1 MKPNYKPAI
10 ILIRLLT
17 FILLFTNSCSTVNI
31 KNSEDEPGWND
42 DIIYHVY
49 QRSFFDSNGDRHGD
63 LKGFVEKLGYL
74 KELGVTTILFTP
86 LYESDFY
93 HNYFAKDYEKI
104 DPEFGTMEDYLDFV
118 KAIHQN
124 GLRFIMDMETQYAQN
139 GNKWFDESFK
149 NPGSPYSAFIHYSD
163 SLNRY
168 PDQFYIPSGSDLKEF
183 RAWPDQ
189 KLYIVYLDLNNQK
202 VKDWT
207 KTFYT
212 HWVDPNGD
220 GKFDD
225 GVDGFR
231 IDHMMD
237 NLDDRGIF
245 TDMFVNFWNP
255 VFKSCKAINPNL
267 FIVGEQSNWA
277 EYGDD
282 MILRSGID
290 ASFGFPIQFAIAG
303 TPDYFRGNSADSSL
317 KNSLDAN
324 NIGKQVTETLKRIPK
339 GKYYINF
346 IENHDTERFASVV
359 KKNKDKTRCAAVL
372 NILLPG
378 IPSIYYGQ
386 ELGVT
391 GQIGNWGYDVNN
403 IPVREAFPWTPNP
416 DDPGIA
422 VFYKDSGPWWDQSYF
437 KTGESSQLALSVQQK
452 APASLWNLYCKLIH
466 YRRTSKA
473 ITNGDFKLVQPV
485 NPGILAFSRESAG
498 EKVIIMMNLSE
509 NTNTTRLPSDKKPD
523 FQEKTSIQGHSLVFQ
538 PYGFIVY
545 KE

>member
-1 MKPNYKPAI
+1 MRKH
-10 ILIRLLT
+10 LLHLLT
-17 FILLFTNSCSTVNI
+17 LSILFANSCSTVNT
-31 KNSEDEPGWND
+31 KKSVDEPGWND
-42 DIIYHVY
+42 EIIYHVN

-104 DPEFGTMEDYLDFV
+104 DPEYGTMEDYLAFV
-118 KAIHQN
+118 KAVHKN
-124 GLRFIMDMETQYAQN
+124 GMKFIMDMETQYAQN
-139 GNKWFDESFK
+139 GNKWFDESYK

-189 KLYIVYLDLNNQK
+189 KLFIVYLDLNNQK

-207 KTFYT
+207 KAFYM

-225 GVDGFR
+225 GVDGYR

-237 NLDDRGIF
+237 NLDDRGLF
-245 TDMFVNFWNP
+245 TEMFVNFWNP
-255 VFKSCKAINPNL
+255 VFKSCKAINPAL
-267 FIVGEQSNWA
+267 FVVGEQSNWA
-277 EYGDD
+277 EYGED
-282 MILRSGID
+282 MIEKSGID

-346 IENHDTERFASVV
+346 LENHDTERFASIVM
-359 KKNKDKTRCAAVL
+359 KDKEKIRCGAVL

-391 GQIGNWGYDVNN
+391 GKIGNWGYDVNH
-403 IPVREAFPWTPNP
+403 IPVREAFPWAPNP
-416 DDPGIA
+416 YEPGTA
-422 VFYKDSGPWWDQSYF
+422 VFYKVSGPWWDQSYF
-437 KTGESSQLALSVQQK
+437 KTGESRQVALSVQQK
-452 APASLWNLYCKLIH
+452 DPTSLWNLYCKLIQ

-473 ITNGDFKLVQPV
+473 ITNGDFNLEQPV
-485 NPGILAFSRESAG
+485 NPGILAFSRENAG
-498 EKVIIMMNLSE
+498 EKVIVMMNLSK
-509 NTNTTRLPSDKKPD
+509 NTNTTSLPSDKKPD
-523 FQEKTSIQGHSLVFQ
+523 FQEKTSIHGNNLVFQ
-538 PYGFIVY
+538 PYGFIIY

>member
-1 MKPNYKPAI
+1 MKKYLLLL
-10 ILIRLLT
+10 LIFSSL
-17 FILLFTNSCSTVNI
+17 FINSCSSLNNKTIV
-31 KNSEDEPGWND
+31 DEPGWND
-42 DIIYHVY
+42 EIFYHVN

-63 LKGFVEKLGYL
+63 LNGFVEKLGYL

-104 DPEFGTMEDYLDFV
+104 DPEYGTMEDYLAFV
-118 KAIHQN
+118 KAVHQN
-124 GLRFIMDMETQYAQN
+124 GLKFIMDMETQYAQN
-139 GNKWFDESFK
+139 GNKWFDESYK
-149 NPGSPYSAFIHYSD
+149 NPASPYAAFIHYSD

-189 KLYIVYLDLNNQK
+189 KLYIVYLNLNNQK

-225 GVDGFR
+225 GVDGYR

-245 TDMFVNFWNP
+245 TDMFINFWNP
-255 VFKSCKAINPNL
+255 VFKSCKAINPSL
-267 FIVGEQSNWA
+267 FVVGEQSNWA
-277 EYGDD
+277 EYGED
-282 MILRSGID
+282 MIQKSGID
-290 ASFGFPIQFAIAG
+290 ASFGFPIHFAIAG
-303 TPDYFRGNSADSSL
+303 TPEYFRGSSADSSL

-346 IENHDTERFASVV
+346 LENHDTERFASIV
-359 KKNKDKTRCAAVL
+359 KKDKEKIRCGAVL

-391 GQIGNWGYDVNN
+391 GQIGNWGYDANH
-403 IPVREAFPWTPNP
+403 IPVREAFPWTPDP
-416 DDPGIA
+416 DEPGTA

-437 KTGESSQLALSVQQK
+437 KTGESAQLALSVQQK
-452 APASLWNLYCKLIH
+452 DPTSLWNLYCKLIH
-466 YRRTSKA
+466 YRRTSNA
-473 ITNGDFKLVQPV
+473 IKNGDFKLIQPV
-485 NPGILAFSRESAG
+485 KPGILAFSREYAG
-498 EKVIIMMNLSE
+498 EKVIVIMNLSD
-509 NTNTTRLPSDKKPD
+509 NTNTTRLLSDKKPD
-523 FQEKTSIQGHSLVFQ
+523 FQEKTSIHGNDLVLQ
-538 PYGFIVY
+538 PYGFIIY
-545 KE
+545 QE

>member
-1 MKPNYKPAI
+1 MRKH
-10 ILIRLLT
+10 LLHLLT
-17 FILLFTNSCSTVNI
+17 LSILFANSCSTVNT
-31 KNSEDEPGWND
+31 KKSVDEPGWND
-42 DIIYHVY
+42 EIIYHVN

-104 DPEFGTMEDYLDFV
+104 DPEYGTMEDYLAFV
-118 KAIHQN
+118 KAVHKN
-124 GLRFIMDMETQYAQN
+124 GMKFIMDMETQYAQN
-139 GNKWFDESFK
+139 GNKWFDESYK

-189 KLYIVYLDLNNQK
+189 KLFIVYLDLNNQK

-207 KTFYT
+207 KAFYM

-225 GVDGFR
+225 GVDGYR

-237 NLDDRGIF
+237 NLDDRGLF
-245 TDMFVNFWNP
+245 TEMFVNFWNP
-255 VFKSCKAINPNL
+255 VFKSCKAINPAL
-267 FIVGEQSNWA
+267 FVVGEQSNWA
-277 EYGDD
+277 EYGED
-282 MILRSGID
+282 MIEKSGID

-346 IENHDTERFASVV
+346 LENHDTERFASIVM
-359 KKNKDKTRCAAVL
+359 KDKEKIRCGAVL

-391 GQIGNWGYDVNN
+391 GKIGNWGYDVNH
-403 IPVREAFPWTPNP
+403 IPVREAFPWAPNP
-416 DDPGIA
+416 YEPGTA
-422 VFYKDSGPWWDQSYF
+422 VFYKVSGPWWDQSYF
-437 KTGESSQLALSVQQK
+437 KTGESRQVALSVQQQD
-452 APASLWNLYCKLIH
+452 PSSLWNLYCKLIQ

-473 ITNGDFKLVQPV
+473 ITNGDFNLEQPV
-485 NPGILAFSRESAG
+485 NPGILAFSRENAG
-498 EKVIIMMNLSE
+498 EKVIVMMNLSK
-509 NTNTTRLPSDKKPD
+509 NTNTTSLPSDKKPD
-523 FQEKTSIQGHSLVFQ
+523 FQEKTSIHGNNLVFQ
-538 PYGFIVY
+538 PYGFIIY

>member
-1 MKPNYKPAI
+1 MRKY
-10 ILIRLLT
+10 LLPLFT
-17 FILLFTNSCSTVNI
+17 FSLLFINSCETLNKKSIV
-31 KNSEDEPGWND
+31 DEPDWND
-42 DIIYHVY
+42 EIIYHVT
-49 QRSFFDSNGDRHGD
+49 QRSFFDSNGDRNGD
-63 LKGFVEKLGYL
+63 IKGFVEKLGYL
-74 KELGVTTILFTP
+74 KELGITTILFTP

-104 DPEFGTMEDYLDFV
+104 DPEYGTMEDYLAFI
-118 KAIHQN
+118 KAVHQN
-124 GLRFIMDMETQYAQN
+124 GLKFIMDMETQYAQN
-139 GNKWFDESFK
+139 GNKWFDESYK
-149 NPGSPYSAFIHYSD
+149 KPGSPYSTFIHYSD

-189 KLYIVYLDLNNQK
+189 KLYIVYLNLNDQK

-207 KTFYT
+207 KAFYT
-212 HWVDPNGD
+212 FWVDPNDD

-225 GVDGFR
+225 GVDGYR

-255 VFKSCKAINPNL
+255 VFKNCKAINPKL

-277 EYGDD
+277 EYGED
-282 MILRSGID
+282 MIVKSGID

-303 TPDYFRGNSADSSL
+303 TPEYFRGNSADSSL
-317 KNSLDAN
+317 KNSLDVQ

-346 IENHDTERFASVV
+346 LENHDTDRFASIV
-359 KKNKDKTRCAAVL
+359 NKDKEKNRCGAVL

-391 GQIGNWGYDVNN
+391 GKIGNWGFDVNH

-416 DDPGIA
+416 DDPGNA
-422 VFYKDSGPWWDQSYF
+422 VFYKDSGPWWNQSYF
-437 KTGESSQLALSVQQK
+437 KTGDSEIPALSIQRK
-452 APASLWNLYCKLIH
+452 DPSSMWNFYCKLIQF
-466 YRRTSKA
+466 RKTNVA
-473 ITNGDFKLVQPV
+473 IRNGDFKLIET
-485 NPGILAFSRESAG
+485 GELDILAFSRETPD
-498 EKVIIMMNLSE
+498 EKVGIMLNLSE
-509 NTNTTRLPSDKKPD
+509 RNITTKLPSIKKYE
-523 FQEKTSIQGHSLVFQ
+523 FQEKASVLGDNLHLQ
-538 PYGFIVY
+538 PYGFVVY
-545 KE
+545 KEN